1 MIPGRVAGTRP
12 HLEKE
17 VKGTLVLSMP
27 LSEASSKV
35 RTGQPIDD
43 DEDYL
48 LDTWAGVLPLGIEV
62 GEPIPDPLLKDGIL
76 TPEHIAQWSR

>member
-1 MIPGRVAGTRP
+1 
-12 HLEKE
+12 
-17 VKGTLVLSMP
+17 MP